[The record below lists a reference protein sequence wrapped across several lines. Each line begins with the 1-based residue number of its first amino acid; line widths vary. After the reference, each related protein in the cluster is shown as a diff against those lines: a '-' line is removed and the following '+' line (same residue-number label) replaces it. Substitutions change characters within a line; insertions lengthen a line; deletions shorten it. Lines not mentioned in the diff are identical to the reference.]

1 MKLSFEKNELL
12 KTINIS
18 LKAVASK
25 TTMPILSCILIDA
38 EGDGITFISNNM
50 ELAIETAAE
59 GKILEAGKIALDAR
73 MLSEMIRKFPD
84 GDVII
89 ESNDTWETKIFCEN
103 ARFTIFG
110 KNPAEFSEIPKV
122 ESDHSVKVS
131 QFYLKNMIHQTIFSI
146 SQMETNRMLTG
157 ELLSIMDRELKLI
170 AMDGHRVAVRTMELE
185 QPSSERRIIIP
196 GKTMLELSRIL
207 SDRIEDEVEI
217 LMTDNHVVFTFNE
230 TKVVSR
236 LIEGEYF
243 RIEQIMNGDYDTKLE
258 VNRQQLLSA
267 LDRSMLLV
275 SESDKKPIIFDTNEQ
290 NLQLR
295 ILSNRG
301 SMSENVEIAR
311 EGADIK
317 IAFNPK
323 FMIDALRVIEDETVT
338 LYMLNPQSPC
348 NIKDETGS
356 YSYLIVPVSFIEED
370 SSRSA

>member
-1 MKLSFEKNELL
+1 MKLVFEKSELL

-38 EGDGITFISNNM
+38 GQEGITFISNNM
-50 ELAIETAAE
+50 ELGIETRAE
-59 GKILEAGKIALDAR
+59 GTVIEEGKIALDAK

-84 GDVII
+84 GDVTI
-89 ESNDTWETKIFCEN
+89 ESNDKWETKISCEN
-103 ARFTIFG
+103 AKFTIFG

-122 ESDHSVKVS
+122 ESSHSVTVS

-146 SQMETNRMLTG
+146 SQTEINRMLTG
-157 ELLSIMDRELKLI
+157 ELLSISGRELKLI

-185 QPSSERRIIIP
+185 EVEEDKRIIIP

-217 LMTDNHVVFTFNE
+217 SMTDQHVVFIFSN

-243 RIEQIMNGDYDTKLE
+243 QIEEIMNGDYDIKLQ
-258 VNRQQLLSA
+258 VNRLQLLSA
-267 LDRSMLLV
+267 LERSMLLI
-275 SESDKKPIIFDTNEQ
+275 SESDKKPLIFDINDE
-290 NLQLR
+290 NMQLR

-301 SMSENVEIAR
+301 SMRENIDIHK
-311 EGADIK
+311 EGGEIK

-323 FMIDALRVIEDETVT
+323 FIIDALRVIEDESVT
-338 LYMLNPQSPC
+338 LYMLNSVSPC
-348 NIKDETGS
+348 NIKDEISS
-356 YSYLIVPVSFIEED
+356 YSYLIVPVSFIEEMV
-370 SSRSA
+370 RE